1 MLSTFT
7 GSLSFGRGGLLTP
20 YIYVPEIV
28 SDNLYFQVDASNA
41 NSYPGS
47 GTTWYNLLDGIDFT
61 ISGAGWSSTDGGR
74 FEFDGVD
81 DYTYPNL
88 SDTTLQLKTTPQTL
102 QVWVKFNSFGSDNPI
117 FNYYSTTNIPYT
129 PTDGYQLYVQ
139 SDRTLVSYTD
149 GTSGTRLIS
158 STSTIAANQWY
169 LITYV
174 FQASSSANTTRVYV
188 NTTEYI
194 STSHGSDTVSTSQGQ
209 GLRIAYNGQPGGS
222 ARYSNCSIGAVYA
235 YTDALAAE
243 EVTFNYNATKSR
255 FGL

>member
-47 GTTWYNLLDGIDFT
+47 GTTWYNLLDGTDFT
-61 ISGAGWSSTDGGR
+61 INGAGWTSADGGR
-74 FEFDGVD
+74 FEFDGVND
-81 DYTYPNL
+81 FTYPNIN
-88 SDTTLQLKTTPQTL
+88 DQTLQLKTTPQTL
-102 QVWVKFNSFGSDNPI
+102 QVWIKFNSFGAENPI
-117 FNYYSTTNIPYT
+117 FNHYNTTTTEYPS
-129 PTDGYQLYVQ
+129 DGYLLYVQ
-139 SDRTLVSYTD
+139 SDRTIVSYTD
-149 GTSGTRLIS
+149 GSSGIRLVN
-158 STSTIAANQWY
+158 STSTVAANQWY

-194 STSHGSDTVSTSQGQ
+194 STSHGSDTVSTSQGL
-209 GLRIAYNGQPGGS
+209 GLRIAYNGRPGGFG
-222 ARYSNCSIGAVYA
+222 RYSNCSIGAVYA
-235 YTDALAAE
+235 YTDALTAE
-243 EVTFNYNATKSR
+243 EVEFNYNTTKSR
-255 FGL
+255 YGL